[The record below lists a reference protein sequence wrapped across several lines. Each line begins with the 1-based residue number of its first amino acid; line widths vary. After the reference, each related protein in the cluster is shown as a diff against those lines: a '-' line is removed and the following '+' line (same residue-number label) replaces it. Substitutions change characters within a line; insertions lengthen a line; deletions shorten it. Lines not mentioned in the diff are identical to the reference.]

1 MGFGGADRLFRASGT
16 LLCREDCGSYEEETN
31 DFFAV
36 RDGFVFAA
44 IHYPWDRYDAIVIQD
59 EKDGC
64 YQETDIPVHTE
75 EEYIRYIKEKQ
86 IKSAEIRKENLSF
99 LKKCPSLRNL
109 SIYGGKRTSIEH
121 IEELPDLQCLFL
133 SYARNLSD
141 ISALE
146 KVKKT
151 LKLLYIDHCPKIE
164 DYTVLEKLE
173 NLQTLM
179 IYGSNKIS
187 DIHFIREIKSLKRF
201 WFSVNIAD
209 GDLTPCLELEGAA
222 CLINRKHYNLK
233 EKDLPKNDECS
244 FGSEE
249 IDEWMRAELY

>member
-1 MGFGGADRLFRASGT
+1 M
-16 LLCREDCGSYEEETN
+16 
-31 DFFAV
+31 
-36 RDGFVFAA
+36 
-44 IHYPWDRYDAIVIQD
+44 
-59 EKDGC
+59 
-64 YQETDIPVHTE
+64 
-75 EEYIRYIKEKQ
+75 
-86 IKSAEIRKENLSF
+86 
-99 LKKCPSLRNL
+99 KKCPSLRNL
-109 SIYGGKRTSIEH
+109 SIYGEKRTSIEH

-209 GDLTPCLELEGAA
+209 GDLTPCLELEEAA

>member
-1 MGFGGADRLFRASGT
+1 
-16 LLCREDCGSYEEETN
+16 
-31 DFFAV
+31 
-36 RDGFVFAA
+36 
-44 IHYPWDRYDAIVIQD
+44 
-59 EKDGC
+59 
-64 YQETDIPVHTE
+64 
-75 EEYIRYIKEKQ
+75 
-86 IKSAEIRKENLSF
+86 
-99 LKKCPSLRNL
+99 
-109 SIYGGKRTSIEH
+109 
-121 IEELPDLQCLFL
+121 
-133 SYARNLSD
+133 
-141 ISALE
+141 
-146 KVKKT
+146 
-151 LKLLYIDHCPKIE
+151 
-164 DYTVLEKLE
+164 
-173 NLQTLM
+173 M